1 MQGSRDRGDIA
12 GLPGVV
18 IEAKNCKQLDLAG
31 WLDETTVE
39 QANAGANVGAV
50 WVKRRG
56 RTNPGAGYVVMAGA
70 TFTALLREAGY

>member
-31 WLDETTVE
+31 
-39 QANAGANVGAV
+39 
-50 WVKRRG
+50 
-56 RTNPGAGYVVMAGA
+56 
-70 TFTALLREAGY
+70 